1 MKKKIF
7 IFSHAMEIG
16 GAERALLGLLNSID
30 YSKYDIDLFL
40 LRHSGEL
47 LDLIPN
53 EVNLLPEIPQYS
65 ALMMSMI

>member
-16 GAERALLGLLNSID
+16 GAERALLGFLDSVD

-53 EVNLLPEIPQYS
+53 EVNLLPEIPTGFFY
-65 ALMMSMI
+65 A